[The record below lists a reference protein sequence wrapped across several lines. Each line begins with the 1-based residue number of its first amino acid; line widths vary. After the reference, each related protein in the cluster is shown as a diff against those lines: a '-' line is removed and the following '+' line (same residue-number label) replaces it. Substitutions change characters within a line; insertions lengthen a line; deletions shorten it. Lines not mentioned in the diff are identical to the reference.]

1 MRVPIADEGWRVIG
15 FLFLCAIFIPMLPW
29 LGWAKWPLWALAF
42 FSITFFRDPERE
54 LPAGDDLI
62 LSPADGTVVR
72 IAEVDEPEF
81 FHGKARVVCIFMS
94 PLNCHINRAPVA
106 GKVMYKKYNPGRFE
120 MAWRDKASELNEQ
133 TTIGIQ
139 NTKLK
144 VLVRQIAGF
153 LARRII
159 CRVNVEDE
167 LQRGERFGLI
177 QFGSRVDVFL
187 PLDAAVLVNVNQAV
201 KGGLTVLGEVA

>member
-1 MRVPIADEGWRVIG
+1 MKIPIADEGWRVIG
-15 FLFLCAIFIPMLPW
+15 TLFLAAYLIPMIPGLW
-29 LGWAKWPLWALAF
+29 WTKWPLWALAI
-42 FSITFFRDPERE
+42 FSITFFRDPERV
-54 LPAGDDLI
+54 LPQGENLI

-72 IAEVDEPEF
+72 IAEVDEPIF
-81 FHGKARVVCIFMS
+81 FKGPARVVCIFMS

-106 GKVMYKKYNPGRFE
+106 GTVKYSQYNPGQFE

-133 TTIGIQ
+133 HTIGIE
-139 NTKLK
+139 NGGLR

-159 CRVNVEDE
+159 CRAQVDDV
-167 LQRGERFGLI
+167 LKRGERFGLI

-201 KGGLTVLGEVA
+201 KGGLTVIGETA